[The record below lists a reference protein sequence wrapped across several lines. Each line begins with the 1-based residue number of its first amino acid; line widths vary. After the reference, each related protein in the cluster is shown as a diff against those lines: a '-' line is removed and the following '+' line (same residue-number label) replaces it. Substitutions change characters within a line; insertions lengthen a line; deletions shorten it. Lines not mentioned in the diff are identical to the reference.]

1 MLAAIIRAVGVFFW
15 KERDKQYH
23 PRRRRAGCLSVI
35 RAEGVHG
42 GLMTNDLAGYRG
54 GAMRASLWRRYWK

>member
-23 PRRRRAGCLSVI
+23 PRRRRAGCFSLI
-35 RAEGVHG
+35 RAEGAPVG
-42 GLMTNDLAGYRG
+42 
-54 GAMRASLWRRYWK
+54 